1 MIETGSQIIVHVD
14 DPSSVQLSPEVIG
27 AISRFVIGTQFL
39 IGFGVVVATLYI
51 YKQISARSSAG

>member
-1 MIETGSQIIVHVD
+1 MVHVD

-39 IGFGVVVATLYI
+39 IGFGVVFATLYI